1 MSQYSAD
8 VTHRLATIFIAA
20 RRRASAV
27 HAVVV
32 CLFVRLS
39 QLVGVLLKRLNAG
52 SGKQRHTIVQGLWFY
67 DAEDLGK
74 TQTGSPQRR
83 RQMQAGYVKIG
94 EFRQITIA
102 ITRKCRPLQAFTGK
116 FITLSVHICLQHVCR
131 DAERRA
137 GSSATG

>member
-1 MSQYSAD
+1 MSQYSAG

-27 HAVVV
+27 HAIVV
-32 CLFVRLS
+32 CLFVRLL

-52 SGKQRHTIVQGLWFY
+52 SGKRHTIAQGLWFS

-94 EFRQITIA
+94 EFD
-102 ITRKCRPLQAFTGK
+102 K
-116 FITLSVHICLQHVCR
+116 
-131 DAERRA
+131 
-137 GSSATG
+137 